1 MKHGFMKPW
10 EQLRKKQALEVI
22 ELFEMFSHLT
32 ITEASRAVGI
42 DTNSLR
48 THAFRFGVE
57 FAKRYGGKTSA
68 ETDKKKIANQRIS
81 LPKVPWNIRGEEI
94 KRH

>member
-1 MKHGFMKPW
+1 MKPW
-10 EQLRKKQALEVI
+10 EKLRKKQAIEVK
-22 ELFEMFSHLT
+22 ELFELFSHLT
-32 ITEASRAVGI
+32 IVEASRAMGI

-57 FAKRYGGKTSA
+57 FAKQYGGKTSV

-81 LPKVPWNIRGEEI
+81 LPKVPWDIRGEEI